1 MSDCSSDVGSSAL
14 QLSGNRLESDNLPPG
29 VKKRPDR
36 LVSPA
41 ELEEIIDN
49 SCAQYFLFA
58 LYAIIPV
65 QELIDIDLKKP
76 MTFSS
81 AAVASYNPFSGTFH
95 EVRVNRPITVTPK
108 DGELRSGDR
117 KSTRL
122 NSSHECASRMPSSA

>member
-1 MSDCSSDVGSSAL
+1 MRISDWSSDVCSSDLGEYR
-14 QLSGNRLESDNLPPG
+14 QLSGNRLESDNLRPG

-58 LYAIIPV
+58 LYAINPV

-76 MTFSS
+76 IKLRS
-81 AAVASYNPFSGTFH
+81 AASLEKRRGGKGWV
-95 EVRVNRPITVTPK
+95 
-108 DGELRSGDR
+108 
-117 KSTRL
+117 STCRI
-122 NSSHECASRMPSSA
+122 RW

>member
-1 MSDCSSDVGSSAL
+1 MRYNISLLNTLPLLQNVYPMEFLCFFKQNTAYDMRINDWSSDVCSSDL
-14 QLSGNRLESDNLPPG
+14 
-29 VKKRPDR
+29 R

-108 DGELRSGDR
+108 EDR

-122 NSSHECASRMPSSA
+122 NSSH